1 MNFSTYIA
9 KRYLISKKSNN
20 AINVISWI
28 SIIAIAITTA
38 ALVIILSAMNGL
50 TSIVANLYNTL
61 EPDLKITVK
70 NEKTFNVSN
79 NKLNA
84 IKTING
90 VQNTCFCLT
99 DKALLKNDDKQTL
112 VTVKGIDNN
121 FSKVTK
127 FNTAIVEGHSELESK
142 NNANSIIIGKGIAN
156 QLGVNL
162 NGYVNELIL
171 YSPVKGKSTA
181 LTMDEQLNQIYVS
194 PKGIFSIND
203 EFDYQFVFVNIKTAR
218 YLFDDSVKVSSI
230 EVKCDEHKID
240 EVQNQIQNILGDN
253 FEVKNRYQLNDVLFK
268 TLETEKLATFIILAF
283 ILIIATFNIIG
294 ALTMLIIEK
303 KKDIKTL
310 YSLGASLKQIREIF
324 MREGLLI
331 TSVGAL
337 IGLGL
342 GLIVCLLQLK
352 FHLVKFGDEF
362 VVPYYPI
369 ELKLNDFF
377 WIFSLIMII
386 GFVAAFYPVRLFTK
400 NDLVKEVN

>member
-38 ALVIILSAMNGL
+38 ALIIILSAMNGL

-61 EPDLKITVK
+61 EPDLKITAK
-70 NEKTFNVSN
+70 NEKTFTISN
-79 NKLNA
+79 QKLHE
-84 IKTING
+84 IKSING
-90 VQNTCFCLT
+90 LQNLCFCLT
-99 DKALLKNDDKQTL
+99 DKALLKNQDRQTL
-112 VTVKGIDNN
+112 VTVKGIDND

-127 FNTAIVEGHSELESK
+127 FNSVITEGNSQLFTK
-142 NNANSIIIGKGIAN
+142 TNANSIIIGKGIAN
-156 QLGVNL
+156 QLGINL

-171 YSPVKGKSTA
+171 FSPVKGKTSG
-181 LTMDEQLNQIYVS
+181 LSMDEQLNQVYVS
-194 PKGIFSIND
+194 PIGVFSIND

-218 YLFDDSVKVSSI
+218 YLFEDSVKVSSI
-230 EVKCDEHKID
+230 ELKCNEKKID
-240 EVQNQIQNILGDN
+240 EIQNQLQTVLGDN
-253 FEVKNRYQLNDVLFK
+253 YEVKNRFQLNDVLFK

-283 ILIIATFNIIG
+283 ILVIATFNIIG
-294 ALTMLIIEK
+294 ALTMLILEK

-331 TSVGAL
+331 TGVGAL
-337 IGLGL
+337 IGLAL
-342 GLIVCLLQLK
+342 GLLVCVLQLK
-352 FHLVKFGDEF
+352 FHIVKFGDEF

-369 ELKLNDFF
+369 ELKLNDFI
-377 WIFSLIMII
+377 WIFLLIMVI

-400 NDLVKEVN
+400 TNLVKELN